1 MATMRIVC
9 FAAALLS
16 TATLAAQNAPAPPAI
31 EARLDTPQARVIV
44 VTLQPHTPSVARNG
58 HATNRLIIFLDDGAM
73 TRSEGDQTS
82 HIAFHRGDARWVP
95 SSGAYTAENT
105 SDHPIRLLEIDLK
118 IAPSESPPIVPLDPT
133 KVDARHYKVAFE
145 NEFVRVLR
153 IHFDAHD
160 KGENHE
166 HRLNR
171 VVLYLNDQT
180 GGKTDETRIAGAATH
195 VEENT
200 ADTPADRIAVEL
212 KSAVAPGPGQAPSSS
227 HRCP

>member
-1 MATMRIVC
+1 MNTIGRCGALAVL
-9 FAAALLS
+9 AAAI
-16 TATLAAQNAPAPPAI
+16 TLPVNAQQPRRVTVDDVMALRTINDVKISPAG
-31 EARLDTPQARVIV
+31 DRVAYV
-44 VTLQPHTPSVARNG
+44 VSTPSVARNG
-58 HATNRLIIFLDDGAM
+58 HATNRLIIYLDEGTM
-73 TRSEGDQTS
+73 TRSEGGQTS
-82 HIAFHRGDARWVP
+82 NIAFHRGDTRWVP

-118 IAPSESPPIVPLDPT
+118 IAPSGPAPIVPLDPT
-133 KVDARHYKVAFE
+133 KVDARRYRVAFE

-180 GGKTDETRIAGAATH
+180 GGKTDETRIAGPATH

-212 KSAVAPGPGQAPSSS
+212 K
-227 HRCP
+227 

>member
-1 MATMRIVC
+1 MR
-9 FAAALLS
+9 LLWLAVAS
-16 TATLAAQNAPAPPAI
+16 LNVVSIAAQNAPAPPAI
-31 EARLDTPQARVIV
+31 ETRLDTPQTRVIV
-44 VTLQPHTPSVARNG
+44 VTLQPHTPSIARAG
-58 HATNRLIIFLDDGAM
+58 HATNRVIVYLDDGTM
-73 TRSEGDQTS
+73 TRTDGGQTAT
-82 HIAFHRGDARWVP
+82 IAFHRGDVRWVP
-95 SSGAYTAENT
+95 ASGAYTAENT
-105 SDHPIRLLEIDLK
+105 ADHPIRLLEIDLK
-118 IAPSESPPIVPLDPT
+118 TPPSGPTPVVALDPA
-133 KVDARHYKVAFE
+133 KVDARHYKVDFE

-180 GGKTDETRIAGAATH
+180 GGKKDETRIAAAATH

-212 KSAVAPGPGQAPSSS
+212 K
-227 HRCP
+227 